1 MTRASHFL
9 DDFPKCYVLDQFAS
23 RPGSWRLTTT
33 KHSRPLRSKGLP
45 IPSSCTAPWSWWGWT
60 DPLGKATWQ
69 ECVCVCVWTMTHT
82 QSFAL
87 CRPLSEP
94 LASNETG
101 EVRWKNKG
109 EKQYSDSTCSLG
121 DAIILTS
128 VKRCENIFQRYY
140 FESRGAQNCC
150 SRKEMGRTP
159 AFKPRRGS

>member
-1 MTRASHFL
+1 
-9 DDFPKCYVLDQFAS
+9 
-23 RPGSWRLTTT
+23 
-33 KHSRPLRSKGLP
+33 
-45 IPSSCTAPWSWWGWT
+45 
-60 DPLGKATWQ
+60 
-69 ECVCVCVWTMTHT
+69 MTHT

-121 DAIILTS
+121 DAIILIS
-128 VKRCENIFQRYY
+128 VKRCDNIFQRYY

-150 SRKEMGRTP
+150 SRKEMGTTP
-159 AFKPRRGS
+159 AFKPRRGSQVLKDYVSKSLLQFCDQEKRQPGGHPFVIQDLGKKPVM